1 MRISFTL
8 ALVLAVAAPAN
19 AQNQTPVRVEN
30 VIGEFGVPVVPYDIT
45 DRPYTV
51 IGEVHAGVRKAT
63 IFSKSPSQE
72 KIYKELWERAQKLGA
87 DAVIK
92 AEYGDFHASAISWGK
107 TKATGIAVKFLP
119 ATSAQPRANAG
130 N

>member
-1 MRISFTL
+1 MRIYIAL
-8 ALVLAVAAPAN
+8 ALVCAAVPAS
-19 AQNQTPVRVEN
+19 AQNQAPARVES

-45 DRPYTV
+45 DRPYVV
-51 IGEVHAGVRKAT
+51 IGEVHAGVRKLT

-92 AEYGDFHASAISWGK
+92 AEYGDFHASAVSWGK
-107 TKATGIAVKFLP
+107 TKATGIAIKFLP
-119 ATSAQPRANAG
+119 AAPAQPRANSE